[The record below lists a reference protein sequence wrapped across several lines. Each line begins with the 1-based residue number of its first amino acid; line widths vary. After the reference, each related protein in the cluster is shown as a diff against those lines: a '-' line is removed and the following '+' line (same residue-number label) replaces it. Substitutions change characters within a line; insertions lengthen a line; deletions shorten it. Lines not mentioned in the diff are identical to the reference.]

1 MSDVIDFPPQLRIVQ
16 PPAPLTS
23 APDRAHAIALRIE
36 SLAHTLRPLCGNA
49 QQRYAAEVIAR
60 VAAGI
65 ARQLDTPPPGG
76 DAA

>member
-1 MSDVIDFPPQLRIVQ
+1 MKDVIDFPPRLRAV
-16 PPAPLTS
+16 PSPAPLTS

-60 VAAGI
+60 LAASI
-65 ARQLDTPPPGG
+65 SHQLDTPPPGG